1 MSEKFITI
9 SADAIIA
16 NQFGLSQSDTWTS
29 QSGGFIGWE
38 AMTVREES
46 RYRLYR
52 YQFTLPIKED
62 NTGLDITGF
71 TNITITLP
79 GKRWGYTPRG
89 EYEPGK
95 FYAWI
100 TENDKLTNEV
110 LKHSSSMDDY
120 QKRELTFSEVADN
133 GTVSGDQPNV
143 LSFDIKNKDLQGGKT
158 YYLFLHPGTVIES
171 QKGAVY
177 GREWSDGLKPT
188 LKFQIETYTACSA
201 PTRATINGV
210 ANGIVRLTPSSP
222 PKFTWSGA
230 ASGASNEIKG
240 YRIYWRRGFKPTT
253 NSQYWEIEG
262 AETESYTV
270 SSWEGGGIRGGIYYF
285 SIQTIGKQAGFDSG
299 LFNIG
304 VAKINDLPFFPNAGM
319 EVTVP
324 SNFGQSIT
332 PPNAKDLNE
341 DTLTYYYCKP
351 GSTEKIGFASS
362 FVPNKKG
369 IYNIYAYDGYEYSE
383 PYTINVIQNSKP
395 VIEVSDEYTPTIKA
409 NGSTIATNGSYY
421 VVEPKFTMTLTD
433 VTKGTIY
440 IQLQCRNNT
449 ISTTHIDVG
458 SSNIYEY
465 SNSAVQQALKS
476 FYNNEDLSYS
486 YNIWV
491 NDGIENSEIKTKT
504 YVIPG
509 PPKQTG
515 PTGDFYNTIQLKFYE
530 DESLTNYEI
539 IAFKTHTKENVISTK
554 TQTLKDGVL
563 LYDITFNK
571 NCTSQTSITFQLTGS
586 NSYLTKTTTFSAIS
600 GKMPNLNTEVS
611 WSQAEFRPFT
621 EEERSIVLS
630 VPNLNST
637 HVFGEEEGL
646 GGEIVISK
654 GAASKSISVKLKKI
668 TEIDIS
674 LELNTNQIFTQ
685 SDFDK
690 NTFGLKGTYGWAGL
704 HFLDTKLTFKLNGV
718 TYEIPSKQI
727 VLNFNEA
734 PEVTSLTPIL
744 SNPIKD
750 TTLKV
755 FKLQEGM
762 QLKFQVETEL
772 YTQEEVEVVISYSLD
787 GSNYTQF
794 VSKSFSNLE
803 NYGSGPKTLN
813 KETIGK
819 NTLTFEPIEFNRV
832 ITNSMVYWKA
842 EILGS
847 ITKEGTECKE
857 EQETIP
863 HTKMFGFFISSGTAQ
878 TNIEEQKYQI
888 KVRYNCSSGIDDD
901 TIISAANLIINGDKT
916 VSNDNSANPL
926 IFTRSCAT
934 DSDKLPTT
942 FSAVLEITTIKE
954 QKNGNVV
961 FFKTTKT
968 STTPAKAIFFN
979 APTIAYRPHC
989 VGINTINPE
998 NTASMTQTGNK
1009 PVLVISPTKD
1019 RTGIIINSA
1028 NDQFF
1033 IESNGQTIIY
1043 GFKIDGGTWD

>member
-9 SADAIIA
+9 PVDDISVS
-16 NQFGLSQSDTWTS
+16 QFGLSQTNTQTKTS
-29 QSGGFIGWE
+29 GAFIGWE
-38 AMTVREES
+38 AMIDVEH
-46 RYRLYR
+46 RYRVHR
-52 YQFTLPIKED
+52 YGFKLPTKED
-62 NTGLDITGF
+62 TAGLDITGF

-79 GKRWGYTPRG
+79 KKPYGYSP
-89 EYEPGK
+89 YNNNDPGK

-100 TENDKLTNEV
+100 TENDTLTNEV
-110 LKHSSSMDDY
+110 LEASSSSDDS
-120 QKRELTFSEVADN
+120 QERELTFSND
-133 GTVSGDQPNV
+133 DQPNE
-143 LSFDIKNKDLQGGKT
+143 LKFDIKDKNLQGGKI
-158 YYLFLHPGTVIES
+158 YYLFLHPGIVIET
-171 QKGAVY
+171 QKKQVY
-177 GREWSDGLKPT
+177 GREWIESDSKPT
-188 LKFQIETYTACSA
+188 LKFQIETYTACGA
-201 PTRATINGV
+201 PTRATINGM
-210 ANGIVRLTPSSP
+210 ANGIVRLTPSSLP
-222 PKFTWSGA
+222 EFTWDGA
-230 ASGASNEIKG
+230 TDGTSNKIKG

-304 VAKINDLPFFPNAGM
+304 VAKINNLPLFPNAGM

-324 SNFGQSIT
+324 SDFGQSIT

-351 GSTEKIGFASS
+351 KSTEKIGFVSS
-362 FVPNKKG
+362 FIPNEEG
-369 IYNIYAYDGYEYSE
+369 TYNIYAYDEYEYSE

-395 VIEVSDEYTPTIKA
+395 EIKA
-409 NGSTIATNGSYY
+409 VTDTSSTITANNKKDYY
-421 VVEPKFTMTLTD
+421 VVEPKFTISLTD
-433 VTKGTIY
+433 VPKSTIY
-440 IQLQCRNNT
+440 IQLQCDNNT
-449 ISTTHIDVG
+449 ISTTRIDVEA
-458 SSNIYEY
+458 SDEYEYEY
-465 SNSAVQQALKS
+465 SNSTIQQTLKP

-491 NDGIENSEIKTKT
+491 NDGIEDSEIKTKT

-509 PPKQTG
+509 PPKQIDSTG
-515 PTGDFYNTIQLKFYE
+515 KFYNTIQLQFYE

-539 IAFKTHTKENVISTK
+539 TAFKTETKENVISAK
-554 TQTLKDGVL
+554 TQSLQDGKL

-586 NSYLTKTTTFSAIS
+586 NSYLTKTTTFSATS
-600 GKMPNLNTEVS
+600 GIMPNLNTEVS
-611 WSQAEFRPFT
+611 WPQTEFRPFT
-621 EEERSIVLS
+621 EKERPIVLS

-637 HVFGEEEGL
+637 HVFEGAL
-646 GGEIVISK
+646 NGNIVISK

-674 LELNTNQIFTQ
+674 LELNTNEIFTKD
-685 SDFDK
+685 DFSK
-690 NTFGLKGTYGWAGL
+690 NTFSLKGAYGWAGL
-704 HFLDTKLTFKLNGV
+704 HFLDTKLTFELNGV

-750 TTLKV
+750 ITPEV

-762 QLKFQVETEL
+762 ELKFQVKTKL

-794 VSKSFSNLE
+794 VSKSFPILE
-803 NYGSGPKTLN
+803 NYGSGPKTAG
-813 KETIGK
+813 E
-819 NTLTFEPIEFNRV
+819 NTLSFEPTEFNRV

-847 ITKEGTECKE
+847 ITKEGTEYEKE
-857 EQETIP
+857 QKTIP

-916 VSNDNSANPL
+916 GSNDNSANPL

-989 VGINTINPE
+989 VGINTIDPE
-998 NTASMTQTGNK
+998 NTASMTQTGKK
-1009 PVLVISPTKD
+1009 PVLVISPTND

-1043 GFKIDGGTWD
+1043 GFTIDGGTWS

>member
-9 SADAIIA
+9 PVDDISVS
-16 NQFGLSQSDTWTS
+16 QFGLSQTNTQTKTS
-29 QSGGFIGWE
+29 GAFIGWE
-38 AMTVREES
+38 AMIDVEH
-46 RYRLYR
+46 RYRVHR
-52 YQFTLPIKED
+52 YGFKLPTKED
-62 NTGLDITGF
+62 TAGLDITGF

-79 GKRWGYTPRG
+79 KKTYGYSP
-89 EYEPGK
+89 YNNNDPGK

-100 TENDKLTNEV
+100 TENDTLTNEV
-110 LKHSSSMDDY
+110 LEASSSSVDS
-120 QKRELTFSEVADN
+120 QKRELTFSND
-133 GTVSGDQPNV
+133 DQPNE
-143 LSFDIKNKDLQGGKT
+143 LKFDIKDKNLQGGKI
-158 YYLFLHPGTVIES
+158 YYLFLHPGIVIEA
-171 QKGAVY
+171 QKKRVY
-177 GREWSDGLKPT
+177 GREWIESDSKPT
-188 LKFQIETYTACSA
+188 LKFQIETYTACGA

-222 PKFTWSGA
+222 PEFTWSGA
-230 ASGASNEIKG
+230 TPGASNQIKG
-240 YRIYWRRGFKPTT
+240 YRIYWSRGFKPTT
-253 NSQYWEIEG
+253 SSRYWEIKD
-262 AETESYTV
+262 AEETSYTV

-285 SIQTIGKQAGFDSG
+285 SIQTIGEQPGFDSE
-299 LFNIG
+299 LFDMG
-304 VAKINDLPFFPNAGM
+304 KVKINNLPFFSNERM

-324 SNFGQSIT
+324 SDFGQSIT

-351 GSTEKIGFASS
+351 KSTEKIGFVSS
-362 FVPNKKG
+362 FIPNEEG
-369 IYNIYAYDGYEYSE
+369 VYNIYAYDEYEYSE
-383 PYTINVIQNSKP
+383 PYEIEVKKNSKP

-409 NGSTIATNGSYY
+409 NGSTMAANGSYY
-421 VVEPKFTMTLTD
+421 VVEPRFTMTLTD

-440 IQLQCRNNT
+440 IQLQCGNNT
-449 ISTTHIDVG
+449 ISTTQIKVE

-465 SNSAVQQALKS
+465 SNSAVQQTLKP

-491 NDGIENSEIKTKT
+491 NDGIEDSEIKTKT

-509 PPKQTG
+509 PPKQSGSTG
-515 PTGDFYNTIQLKFYE
+515 KFYNTIQLQFYE

-539 IAFKTHTKENVISTK
+539 TAFKTETKENVISAK
-554 TQTLKDGVL
+554 TQSLQDGKL

-571 NCTSQTSITFQLTGS
+571 NCTSETSITFQLTGS
-586 NSYLTKTTTFSAIS
+586 NSYLTKTTTFSATS

-611 WSQAEFRPFT
+611 WPQTEFRPFT
-621 EEERSIVLS
+621 EKERSIVLS

-637 HVFGEEEGL
+637 HVFEGVL
-646 GGEIVISK
+646 NGNIVISK

-674 LELNTNQIFTQ
+674 LELNTNEIFTQ
-685 SDFDK
+685 SDFK
-690 NTFGLKGTYGWAGL
+690 ENTFGLKGTYGWVGL
-704 HFLDTKLTFKLNGV
+704 HFLDTKLTFKLNDV

-727 VLNFNEA
+727 ALNFNEA

-750 TTLKV
+750 TTPLKD

-762 QLKFQVETEL
+762 ELKFQVKTKL

-794 VSKSFSNLE
+794 VSKSFPILE
-803 NYGSGPKTLN
+803 NYGSGPKTAG
-813 KETIGK
+813 E
-819 NTLTFEPIEFNRV
+819 NTLSFEPTEFNRV
-832 ITNSMVYWKA
+832 ITNSIVYWKA

-847 ITKEGTECKE
+847 ITKEGTEYEK
-857 EQETIP
+857 EQEAIP
-863 HTKMFGFFISSGTAQ
+863 HTKMFNFFISSGTAQ
-878 TNIEEQKYQI
+878 TNIKDQKYQI
-888 KVRYNCSSGIDDD
+888 KVRYNCSSGIDKD

-916 VSNDNSANPL
+916 KNKCNDIFENPL

-989 VGINTINPE
+989 VGINTIDPE
-998 NTASMTQTGNK
+998 NTASMTQTGKK
-1009 PVLVISPTKD
+1009 PVLVISPTND

-1043 GFKIDGGTWD
+1043 GFTIDGGTWS